1 VRGKA
6 MQEVLHVRYKTDS
19 IFYPKPADGEF
30 PIGNADLK
38 GKSPREAYL
47 ETLETGMMNDRP
59 LVGAWLLWVETD
71 GHQWVLRWGDTP
83 FRDRPENEPLG

>member
-1 VRGKA
+1 

-47 ETLETGMMNDRP
+47 ETRETGVMNDRT
-59 LVGAWLLWVETD
+59 LVGAWLLWVEND